1 MPIVKASE
9 NPIPINEEV
18 LDEGLIDAIRQGAN
32 YLKDRH
38 TVRKYNRLANT
49 INQSS
54 NPSQFTNSENYKKKY
69 NDAMLANNRTENF
82 KGYIKARYGK
92 AGRAEAKANKQLGN
106 DIKLSGKEKEIM
118 RLQDKVSKKQNDP
131 NFNVDT
137 DPDLKRLQQ
146 LSGDISKDNPDAL
159 KGTMKNIRDYR
170 KQNAPAIHKVGDHYE
185 VNTRKIYRNGDNLVI
200 NPYEKGTQI
209 TGFSGKAERASAQ
222 NATTDPNKL
231 KQQAQK
237 QYNQAS
243 NAAYGKPA
251 TAK

>member
-38 TVRKYNRLANT
+38 TVRKYNRLAKT
-49 INQSS
+49 INQSP
-54 NPSQFTNSENYKKKY
+54 NPSQFTSGEEYKSKLSNAMDANGRSE
-69 NDAMLANNRTENF
+69 DF
-82 KGYIKARYGK
+82 KAYLKRRYGK
-92 AGRAEAKANKQLGN
+92 AGRAEAKANRQLGN

-170 KQNAPAIHKVGDHYE
+170 KQNAPAIYKVGDHYE
-185 VNTRKIYRNGDNLVI
+185 TNERKIYRDTDKPILL
-200 NPYEKGTQI
+200 NPYQKGLDVTSKGITKGLEKINTQKV
-209 TGFSGKAERASAQ
+209 S
-222 NATTDPNKL
+222 
-231 KQQAQK
+231 
-237 QYNQAS
+237 S
-243 NAAYGKPA
+243 NSNTS